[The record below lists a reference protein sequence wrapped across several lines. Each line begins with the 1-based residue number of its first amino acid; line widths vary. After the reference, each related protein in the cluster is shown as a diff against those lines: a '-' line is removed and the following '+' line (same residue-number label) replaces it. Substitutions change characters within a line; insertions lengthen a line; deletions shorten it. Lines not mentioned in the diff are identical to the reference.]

1 MKLFAPS
8 DTLDDLAPGDA
19 TRFWR
24 VAHHADIECLTARFR
39 KHVFPPHTHE
49 TYVVGTVVSGVNTYT
64 IAGQTIHALPGQLC
78 FVNPG
83 EVHDA
88 TPRDNGYCYRMTY
101 PTIAMLRSLVEE
113 ETGKLSGTPKFLRP
127 VVDDPELA
135 AEFIRAHRLLES
147 KRDPLAADEALA
159 SVFTL
164 MLRRYAKTAPLARGG
179 SEPFAVTRVK
189 GLLAGRLDEPPTLA
203 ELASDAGLSPF
214 HLIRVFRKATGM
226 TPSAWLADRRIHE
239 ACRQLRAGSS
249 ASEVALAC
257 GFFDQSHFSRVFKSR
272 LGVTPGDFRSAGFA
286 A

>member
-64 IAGQTIHALPGQLC
+64 IAGQAIHALPGQLC

-101 PTIAMLRSLVEE
+101 PTVAMLRSLVEE
-113 ETGKLSGTPKFLRP
+113 ETGRPSGTPKFRLP
-127 VVDDPELA
+127 VVDDAQLA
-135 AEFIRAHRLLES
+135 ADFLMAHELLENGS
-147 KRDPLAADEALA
+147 DRLAADEALA
-159 SVFTL
+159 KVFTL
-164 MLRRYAKTAPLARGG
+164 MLQRYAKIAPLSEAG
-179 SEPFAVTRVK
+179 SEPAAVARVK
-189 GLLAGRLDEPPTLA
+189 DMLAMHLDDPPSLTDLA
-203 ELASDAGLSPF
+203 NDASLSPF
-214 HLIRVFRKATGM
+214 HLIRVFRKATGL

-239 ACRQLRAGSS
+239 ACRQLRQGSS
-249 ASEVALAC
+249 ASAVAQAC
-257 GFFDQSHFSRVFKSR
+257 GFFDQSHFNRVFKSR
-272 LGVTPGDFRSAGFA
+272 LGVTPGDFRGASLA
-286 A
+286 

>member
-1 MKLFAPS
+1 MQVFAPS

-49 TYVVGTVVSGVNTYT
+49 TYVVGTVVSGVNSYT
-64 IAGQTIHALPGQLC
+64 IAGQTVHALPGQLC

-101 PTIAMLRSLVEE
+101 PTVAMLRSLVEE
-113 ETGKLSGTPKFLRP
+113 ETGTPSGTPKFSQPL
-127 VVDDPELA
+127 VDDPELA
-135 AEFIRAHRLLES
+135 KAFIAAHELLETGC
-147 KRDPLAADEALA
+147 DPLAADEALA
-159 SVFTL
+159 GVFTL
-164 MLRRYAKTAPLARGG
+164 MLQRHAEATPLKEAGR
-179 SEPFAVTRVK
+179 EPAAVMRVK
-189 GLLAGRLDEPPTLA
+189 EILEASMDDPPGLAALAA
-203 ELASDAGLSPF
+203 HAGLSPF
-214 HLIRVFRKATGM
+214 HLIRVFRKATGF

-239 ACRQLRAGSS
+239 ACRQLRAGGS
-249 ASEVALAC
+249 ATDVAQAC

-272 LGVTPGDFRSAGFA
+272 LGVTPGDFRSAGLA
-286 A
+286 S